1 MPPGYRGTGFRVGYD
16 GATERSISM
25 AETKLLPAVARDA
38 SLVMTADEFITSE
51 RDEGGLTEWIDGRV
65 IVHDMPKEAHQRIAG
80 LVFFLLSA
88 FVGRRHLGRVIIA
101 PYKMLATPNGPV
113 REPDVLYLAIEH
125 LDRLTENVL
134 MGPADL
140 VVEVVSDDSTARD
153 RADKFDEYQDGGV
166 REYWVIDSRPGH
178 ERADFWLLDA
188 TGRYRSALPD
198 ADRTY
203 RSSVLPGCWLS
214 VDWLWQ
220 VDADLWAMAQEML
233 TTD

>member
-1 MPPGYRGTGFRVGYD
+1 
-16 GATERSISM
+16 M
-25 AETKLLPAVARDA
+25 AETELLPAVARDT
-38 SLVMTADEFITSE
+38 SLVMTTEEFITSE

-65 IVHDMPKEAHQRIAG
+65 IVHDMPTEAHQRMAG

-101 PYKMLATPNGPV
+101 PYKMRATPDGPV
-113 REPDVLYLAIEH
+113 REPDVLYLATEH

-153 RADKFDEYQDGGV
+153 RADKFDECQDGGV
-166 REYWVIDSRPGH
+166 REYWVIDSRPGK
-178 ERADFWLLDA
+178 ERADFEVLDA
-188 TGRYRSALPD
+188 TGHYRSALPES
-198 ADRTY
+198 DRTY
-203 RSSVLPGCWLS
+203 HSSVLPGFRLP

-220 VDADLWAMAQEML
+220 VDADLWAMAQELL
-233 TTD
+233 TAD